1 MIKIVRRIISE
12 RWSEGQDEKKAVI
25 KDRDDGRGLL
35 LHRSTSSVMRTDQ
48 IETFKQRRWRWG
60 RSGRSTLQNTVDPVE
75 VRSGHPPTPPPPRLN
90 FKVHS

>member
-1 MIKIVRRIISE
+1 MIKIVRKIISE

-48 IETFKQRRWRWG
+48 IETFKQRRWR
-60 RSGRSTLQNTVDPVE
+60 
-75 VRSGHPPTPPPPRLN
+75 
-90 FKVHS
+90 